1 MTSGKPEQQRVAEK
15 LQDALDRLQNDVRR
29 VEIWAGALT
38 GFTQPVPDY
47 APPSLEKHRLG
58 QPQAD
63 APAAEQPP
71 PPDTGGEQR

>member
-1 MTSGKPEQQRVAEK
+1 MTSGKPEQQRVAVK
-15 LQDALDRLQNDVRR
+15 LQDALDRLQNDVKR

-58 QPQAD
+58 QPQNEAPE
-63 APAAEQPP
+63 AEPPAAPEP
-71 PPDTGGEQR
+71 GKSR

>member
-1 MTSGKPEQQRVAEK
+1 MTSGKPEQERVAEK
-15 LQDALDRLQNDVRR
+15 LQDALNRLQNDVRR

-58 QPQAD
+58 QDERKRDGQS
-63 APAAEQPP
+63 APREPGDREP
-71 PPDTGGEQR
+71 G

>member
-47 APPSLEKHRLG
+47 APESLEKHRLG
-58 QPQAD
+58 QPDQN
-63 APAAEQPP
+63 AARGEQQPP
-71 PPDTGGEQR
+71 PKTGE